1 MADVNVRLLLLHRDA
16 RTNEVQLSG
25 RVYLVRSVVG
35 VDLFPANPSSPHNT
49 LLLMVD
55 PLKKV
60 VTTVKNN
67 FMPFW

>member
-1 MADVNVRLLLLHRDA
+1 MLIIAHRDA
-16 RTNEVQLSG
+16 RTNQVQLSG
-25 RVYLVRSVVG
+25 RVFLVRSVAG
-35 VDLFPANPSSPHNT
+35 VNLFPANPSSPHNI

-60 VTTVKNN
+60 VTVVKNS